1 MEHSDDP
8 GRAFVVGAGQVELL
22 DHLLVRG
29 ETRDRHRQGMSDVG
43 DQRAEGDDH
52 LHTQT
57 LGRLR
62 DAVGEGPPAQIRL
75 GAGEQDQIALRAGRR
90 AREQDVARPLDL
102 AGLPLG
108 HADRRAVGL
117 EVEELLRVDL
127 RDQIGVERL
136 RGGGERGR
144 GGAGGVIPAG
154 ECADE
159 NGGSEFWWRS
169 LPSERVHHSRL
180 ASRRSRR
187 VRLTLDTQRLVE
199 ATAASTRIA
208 ELRPGQRFSGVY
220 ACVRKDRL
228 SARNGSIY
236 LSMELRD
243 RSGSIP
249 ARAFREVDRL
259 AGRFERGDAI
269 SVAGRVER
277 FRGELVG
284 EVEDIQSIDPAELD
298 PTDFLPAAYRDAE
311 ELEGFLEHLT
321 REVHEPALRQVVERV
336 LFSDPVAAEF
346 RRAPC
351 TRAGHH
357 AYVGGLLEHTVA
369 MGTLLLEVCRLH
381 PSLDSDLLMAA
392 ALLHDVG
399 KTREF
404 TYGAEFGIT
413 EEGRLIGHLALGAEI
428 IGSAAGELPAE
439 RRAALLNCVLSHHG
453 ADAGRGA
460 SGGRGFA
467 IPEALALYR
476 LNALDAGVK
485 GALEQGL

>member
-1 MEHSDDP
+1 ME
-8 GRAFVVGAGQVELL
+8 V
-22 DHLLVRG
+22 
-29 ETRDRHRQGMSDVG
+29 
-43 DQRAEGDDH
+43 
-52 LHTQT
+52 
-57 LGRLR
+57 
-62 DAVGEGPPAQIRL
+62 
-75 GAGEQDQIALRAGRR
+75 
-90 AREQDVARPLDL
+90 
-102 AGLPLG
+102 
-108 HADRRAVGL
+108 
-117 EVEELLRVDL
+117 
-127 RDQIGVERL
+127 
-136 RGGGERGR
+136 
-144 GGAGGVIPAG
+144 
-154 ECADE
+154 
-159 NGGSEFWWRS
+159 
-169 LPSERVHHSRL
+169 
-180 ASRRSRR
+180 
-187 VRLTLDTQRLVE
+187 
-199 ATAASTRIA
+199 TAATPSIA
-208 ELRPGQRFSGVY
+208 ELRPGQRFRGVF

-249 ARAFREVDRL
+249 ARAFREVDRM

-269 SVAGRVER
+269 QVSGRVER
-277 FRGELVG
+277 FRGELVA

-298 PTDFLPAAYRDAE
+298 PAEFLPTAYRNAE

-321 REVHEPALRQVVERV
+321 REVHDPDLRQVVERV
-336 LFSDPVAAEF
+336 LFTEPVAAGF

-357 AYVGGLLEHTVA
+357 AYVGGLIEHTVA
-369 MGTLLLEVCRLH
+369 VGTLVGEVCQLH
-381 PSLDSDLLMAA
+381 PRLDSDLLMAA

-399 KTREF
+399 KSREF

-428 IGSAAGELPAE
+428 VGSAAGGLPPE
-439 RRAALLNCVLSHHG
+439 RRAALLHCVLTHHG
-453 ADAGRGA
+453 ADGGRGA